1 MRPRGYN
8 LHLSGINL
16 SLSLLLQ
23 YLLLLFLDF
32 FFPSMF
38 WVYIVQKPWQY
49 SDSSLRAWYKAAS
62 NQSDHNGRWEIK
74 VMSILQALGLLMS
87 SKIEVHRLCTFWLHT
102 RLEQD
107 SAYDPPVSMN
117 RKPRQVI
124 SNVHNLGCLVQGFA
138 MHLPWSVNLHVGKEL
153 LAASSF
159 GRKHHWVKPYN
170 NCRLRPALKPT
181 SWP

>member
-16 SLSLLLQ
+16 SLNLLLQ

-32 FFPSMF
+32 FSFQCSG
-38 WVYIVQKPWQY
+38 YILCKNLGNTVIALWEPDVKLLLI
-49 SDSSLRAWYKAAS
+49 SLITMEDEKL
-62 NQSDHNGRWEIK
+62 K
-74 VMSILQALGLLMS
+74 LSILQALGLLMS